1 MDKSLSQSLIE
12 HVSCWQNDTID
23 VLMSNNVEFF
33 DMAWIFQGDC
43 YRDCRHVYASRSTYF
58 RSLFSNQMKKGT
70 EDHEGVVAYKVGNF
84 MEKRYIFDM
93 VRIFCHTG
101 IVRVEKGE
109 SILKTLD
116 RYSAFHYYELSGGME
131 IIKKM
136 IMDVIN
142 PTNAIHALEYALS
155 SPVYDSDLL
164 PEIERYISIY
174 AFVVFKHKSFYSVKA
189 ENIPGILDI
198 CKRDDLNIKEID
210 LFKSLYKMCDRRS
223 SSDKTSKGSVN
234 SPWELMVQDIP
245 NTGSLWSHIR
255 VSSITVDE
263 FLGFVHEND
272 KCLSN
277 DDIVGILKFLYSNVS
292 KESSGFN
299 GLNDSNEYDPD
310 SYDNVLGA
318 HKSKKRKLFQP
329 ISFYPRN
336 LQLHGVAS
344 PQTDISYWDD
354 SRIKIFFTFD
364 YSSKE
369 SVVLP
374 STPFHDY
381 SIHYTVYHSDKM
393 INLRGTIYGRSAN
406 TDSGGPVR
414 ITASVVNFKHDRWR
428 KKSTTCNLRGGTEF
442 DMNNILSWNSIEN
455 TDLSG
460 GYLYNLGKYPEFCSN
475 GTWIMMSLS
484 VEKIENK

>member
-1 MDKSLSQSLIE
+1 MEKSLSQSLIE

-23 VLMSNNVEFF
+23 VLMSNSVEFF
-33 DMAWIFQGDC
+33 DMAWIFQGEC

-58 RSLFSNQMKKGT
+58 RSLFSNQMRKGT
-70 EDHEGVVAYKVGNF
+70 ENHDGVVAYKVGNF

-174 AFVVFKHKSFYSVKA
+174 AFVVFKHKSFYSVKT

-210 LFKSLYKMCDRRS
+210 LFKSLYKMCERRF
-223 SSDKTSKGSVN
+223 SSDKTYKGSVG

-255 VSSITVDE
+255 ISSITVDE

-292 KESSGFN
+292 K
-299 GLNDSNEYDPD
+299 DSNDHDPD
-310 SYDNVLGA
+310 SYVNVLGT
-318 HKSKKRKLFQP
+318 HTSKKRKLFQP

-336 LQLHGVAS
+336 
-344 PQTDISYWDD
+344 
-354 SRIKIFFTFD
+354 TFD
-364 YSSKE
+364 YSNKE

-414 ITASVVNFKHDRWR
+414 ITSSVVNFKHDRWR
-428 KKSTTCNLRGGTEF
+428 KKSTICNLRGGTEF
-442 DMNNILSWNSIEN
+442 DMNNILSCNSIEN